1 MSHLYLTPK
10 VENNKISYLGNL
22 NSTKKSIYNTN
33 ACSPIMCE
41 TKRSFIRTASTSN
54 YFPTTPSLNL
64 NNSNNNFC
72 KNKAKFLSPFFCHER
87 TQRIQ
92 NQIDWVNNI
101 VLKTTKNTLTGFK
114 SFNNNNSF
122 NKALNLNLKYQINS
136 RPKYRRFNYQENY
149 SNTPYLL
156 TEDVNFMKNLKKP
169 KGPAPEYKNVDSYEH
184 FSFMNDMEKMKNKNI
199 KQWKNDFELKFNEY

>member
-1 MSHLYLTPK
+1 MSRLYLTPK
-10 VENNKISYLGNL
+10 IDNDNCNLSDLYSAKKNK
-22 NSTKKSIYNTN
+22 YNTN
-33 ACSPIMCE
+33 NNSPLVYS
-41 TKRSFIRTASTSN
+41 TQRSLNRTASTSN
-54 YFPTTPSLNL
+54 YYPATPSLDIIKAK
-64 NNSNNNFC
+64 SNYC

-101 VLKTTKNTLTGFK
+101 VVKTTKNTLLGFK

-122 NKALNLNLKYQINS
+122 NRALNLNLKYQINS

-149 SNTPYLL
+149 SNTPCLL
-156 TEDVNFMKNLKKP
+156 TESSDFMKNLKKP
-169 KGPAPEYKNVDSYEH
+169 KGSAPEYKNVDSYDH
-184 FSFMNDMEKMKNKNI
+184 FSFMNEMEKMKNNNI